1 MNRSGLYPRVQA
13 DARGSGV
20 VSQAGGVA
28 LVDTIRVA
36 GLDRVLSAALAPWR
50 KPLAIHDPGKVI
62 SDLAV
67 ALALGGD
74 CLADIAL
81 LRAEPGVFGLV
92 ASDPTVSR
100 TIDTLAADVP
110 RALVAIDASRAAAR
124 AQVWRSPASMRPITA
139 SMRIGR

>member
-1 MNRSGLYPRVQA
+1 MRAS
-13 DARGSGV
+13 
-20 VSQAGGVA
+20 
-28 LVDTIRVA
+28 
-36 GLDRVLSAALAPWR
+36 GLDRWLSAALARWR
-50 KPLAIHDPGKVI
+50 RPTAIHDPAKVI
-62 SDLAV
+62 CDLAV

-124 AQVWRSPASMRPITA
+124 AQAWRVGGEPAPDHGVDAGRPLV
-139 SMRIGR
+139 IGDQAT